1 MRLVTPFE
9 RVLIALG
16 PSRNI
21 ALLELDEP
29 VSSAAAVA
37 QVMAWV
43 DAWPRFGMFFH
54 EFGPWYRADEASVD
68 PVRHVIV
75 VDAGDTPVETL
86 LTATL
91 TGTLDPEIPPWQV
104 VLINPADGDGNGPC
118 RIIVHF
124 DHVIADGVRF
134 VNLLSA
140 SRHHDRQPA
149 AFADTAKRLQRL
161 SLDAFLSAP
170 RDPRVVVPDVAALT
184 TEVHNNQ
191 SDDDKG
197 TARLTRRLTQAITY
211 AVAQVADDRR
221 LNRRCAAV
229 TMIGRR
235 QASKA
240 NAVTAVE
247 VDSAADGDPPRE
259 ESPAGALVSLLS
271 RRRWFMRTGQ
281 TVMSVFPARLARW
294 LAAKMATRWD
304 GLLTLVP
311 FGRRP
316 LHFAGRE
323 IGEIWCLTVPVV
335 PVPLILIA
343 AAYRGRFHLSAVTA
357 SRWHGKAKAFAA
369 ALNDELN
376 RPAPRT

>member
-21 ALLELDEP
+21 VLLDLHEP
-29 VSSAAAVA
+29 VSSAAALA

-43 DAWPRFGMFFH
+43 DAWPRFGMVFH

-68 PVRHVIV
+68 PVRHVIA

-86 LTATL
+86 LTTTL
-91 TGTLDPEIPPWQV
+91 TGTLDPDIPPWQV
-104 VLINPADGDGNGPC
+104 VLVNPADGDANGPC
-118 RIIVHF
+118 RIIAHF

-149 AFADTAKRLQRL
+149 AFAEAAKRLQRL
-161 SLDAFLSAP
+161 PLAAFLNAP
-170 RDPRVVVPDVAALT
+170 RDPRVIVPDVAALT
-184 TEVHNNQ
+184 TEVHDAQTDN
-191 SDDDKG
+191 DKG
-197 TARLTRRLTQAITY
+197 TARPTRRLTRAITR
-211 AVAQVADDRR
+211 AVARVADNRR
-221 LNRRCAAV
+221 LNHRCAAV

-235 QASKA
+235 TNQS
-240 NAVTAVE
+240 NAVTAAE
-247 VDSAADGDPPRE
+247 VDTAADGDP
-259 ESPAGALVSLLS
+259 SPKRLPVSALMGLLA
-271 RRRWFMRTGQ
+271 RQRWFMQAGQ

-294 LAAKMATRWD
+294 LTARMATRWD

-323 IGEIWCLTVPVV
+323 VREIWCLTVPVV

-343 AAYRGRFHLSAVTA
+343 AAYRNRFHLSAVTA
-357 SRWHGKAKAFAA
+357 SRWHGKAGDFAA
-369 ALNDELN
+369 ALDDELN
-376 RPAPRT
+376 HPAPRP

>member
-16 PSRNI
+16 PSRNV

-29 VSSAAAVA
+29 VSSAAAMA

-86 LTATL
+86 LTAAL

-104 VLINPADGDGNGPC
+104 VLINPADGGGNGPC

-140 SRHHDRQPA
+140 ARHHDRQPA
-149 AFADTAKRLQRL
+149 TFADTAKRLQRL
-161 SLDAFLSAP
+161 SLDAFLSGP

-197 TARLTRRLTQAITY
+197 TARLTRRLTLAMTR

-247 VDSAADGDPPRE
+247 VDSAADGDRPRE
-259 ESPAGALVSLLS
+259 EFACRRAGQPVVAAAVVHADGTDRHVGLPGKAGALAHCQDGDAMGWASDSGALWPSAAAFRRPRDRGNLVPHGPGGAGSTDPHRRRLS
-271 RRRWFMRTGQ
+271 RPVPPLGGNG
-281 TVMSVFPARLARW
+281 VPLARQ
-294 LAAKMATRWD
+294 
-304 GLLTLVP
+304 
-311 FGRRP
+311 GRSLR
-316 LHFAGRE
+316 
-323 IGEIWCLTVPVV
+323 
-335 PVPLILIA
+335 
-343 AAYRGRFHLSAVTA
+343 RGTER
-357 SRWHGKAKAFAA
+357 
-369 ALNDELN
+369 
-376 RPAPRT
+376 